1 MDDFYVITGQG
12 RAHQSGTPER
22 VWLRHLVATGHEGKG
37 RAHRDA
43 GAEGER
49 PCPEVGQGVRKNP
62 ADGRAFRRKPILGEV
77 SVDWVSRVGA
87 GSL

>member
-37 RAHRDA
+37 RAQRDA
-43 GAEGER
+43 GAGGAP
-49 PCPEVGQGVRKNP
+49 PCPELGQGKRKSPVPRLLYRSWISNRLLCFHMTK
-62 ADGRAFRRKPILGEV
+62 AI
-77 SVDWVSRVGA
+77 
-87 GSL
+87 